1 MGLPAEFGLK
11 LGPKGW
17 RGLGETEGM
26 HGSAGAMGGTP
37 LKGRS
42 CVDEKWKVDFDIYI
56 IRADTKGL
64 GIPE

>member
-1 MGLPAEFGLK
+1 
-11 LGPKGW
+11 
-17 RGLGETEGM
+17 M

-42 CVDEKWKVDFDIYI
+42 CVDEKWKVDFDIYT
-56 IRADTKGL
+56 IRADTKGP